1 MSAAI
6 LPPAVAVAMILVLGA
21 LLTLTP
27 LAAPSGE
34 GTALAVSTAG
44 LQEKLQDNKA
54 QLEKIRQNIAKAEAA
69 RKAALGDIAALD
81 QNIDAAEKELRIA
94 TAAYEEAAAKLDAL
108 RTELDAVTIQLNQ
121 KRDELQ
127 RTEADLH
134 TQQKVFNERMA
145 NIYKSG
151 GRTMFLAALLDP
163 GSITDLMGRFDLLS
177 NIAEQDNDLLTQ
189 IEDLKAKVEG
199 QKAALEVERA
209 AVSQLEQA
217 QRATTKALD
226 AQADKKQAAVDE
238 LETARSA
245 KEKVLAA
252 AEKDKASWARQED
265 ELSAESDR
273 ITAQLKAAQ
282 QASTV
287 RASSGGGGGQLYRPV
302 PGPITSPYGYRIHPI
317 FHVRKMH
324 TGVDMTAGMG
334 TPIHAAE
341 GGSVVS
347 AGWRGGYGKCVV
359 ISHGGG
365 LATLYGH
372 LSTISVSAGQ
382 KVGRGEVIGK
392 VGSTGYSTG
401 PHLHFEVRAD
411 GSPVNPANYL

>member
-1 MSAAI
+1 LGLIM
-6 LPPAVAVAMILVLGA
+6 VLGV
-21 LLTLTP
+21 LLALTP
-27 LAAPSGE
+27 LAAPAGRY
-34 GTALAVSTAG
+34 TAAAASAAS

-81 QNIDAAEKELRIA
+81 QNIDVAEKELRIA
-94 TAAYEEAAAKLDAL
+94 TAAYDEAAAKLAAL
-108 RTELDAVTIQLNQ
+108 RAELDAVTVRLNQ

-134 TQQKVFNERMA
+134 TQQQVFNQRMA

-151 GRTMFLAALLDP
+151 GRMMFLAALLDP

-177 NIAEQDNDLLTQ
+177 DIAEQDSELLIR
-189 IEDLKAKVEG
+189 IEELKVEVED

-217 QRATTKALD
+217 QRATTEALD
-226 AQADKKQAAVDE
+226 VQADKKKAAVDE
-238 LETARSA
+238 LEEARAA

-252 AEKDKASWARQED
+252 AEKDKASWSRQED
-265 ELSAESDR
+265 ELSAESER
-273 ITAQLKAAQ
+273 IAAQLKAAQ
-282 QASTV
+282 QAATV
-287 RASSGGGGGQLYRPV
+287 QASGGGGGGGRLYRPV
-302 PGPITSPYGYRIHPI
+302 PGAITSPYGYRIHPI

-341 GGSVVS
+341 AGSVLS

-372 LSTISVSAGQ
+372 LSSISVSAGQ

-401 PHLHFEVRAD
+401 PHLHFEVRVN
-411 GSPVNPANYL
+411 GSPVNPAGYL